1 MYTVVYIRYIRK
13 HYRWGIKH
21 VLYSVWQSFSGLSKT
36 PSTYVVAST
45 SPLSHISKT
54 VEFIRTITALTA
66 TSALSNQSVTRLSVH
81 PSIYNSQTVNQTLV
95 HPTFTVNQ
103 TRYLSNSSTAPLNV
117 SATALQNISTTD
129 LVYTP
134 SIHPSST
141 TGSRL
146 LLESSV
152 NQGKNWT
159 FGSDFRHNYT

>member
-13 HYRWGIKH
+13 QYRWGIKH
-21 VLYSVWQSFSGLSKT
+21 VLYSFWQSFSGLSKT

-45 SPLSHISKT
+45 NSLPHISKT
-54 VEFIRTITALTA
+54 VEFSQTSTALTA
-66 TSALSNQSVTRLSVH
+66 TSALSNQSATRLSVH
-81 PSIYNSQTVNQTLV
+81 PSIYNIQTVN

-117 SATALQNISTTD
+117 SATALQSISTTD

-159 FGSDFRHNYT
+159 FG